1 MLPQS
6 GGGFAFFSDRKN
18 NETEAK
24 SSLVQMHSI
33 DDTAELPDI
42 KKFIYDN
49 GFTVEQ
55 DITYIHTDKRIF

>member
-6 GGGFAFFSDRKN
+6 GGGFTFFPDMEN
-18 NETEAK
+18 DDTETKRLA
-24 SSLVQMHSI
+24 VQAHSI

-42 KKFIYDN
+42 KNFIHDN